1 VALSGT
7 SRVRRLS
14 DDLVNK
20 IAAGEV
26 VERPASVVKELV
38 ENAVDAGAR
47 TVRVEIEGGGRKL
60 VRVRDDGAGMGRE
73 DAALALERHATSKL
87 RELDDLQ
94 SLVSHGFRGE
104 ALPSIASVSHL
115 LLRTRETS
123 DPSGTEVEVRHG
135 GPVEVRAAGHPVGT
149 TVEVRDLFGTVP
161 ARRKFLRSDGTEAG
175 HVSEAVTLL
184 ALAHPTVGFWLVS
197 GGREVIGAP
206 AVSGL
211 DERVFQLFGGRL
223 LADML
228 PVDGG
233 FAPLSVRGFVQK
245 PELAGGSRANLR
257 LFVNGRAV
265 RDRGLSRALAE
276 GCRAAGLGDF
286 RGDAVLLVELPP
298 HMVDVNVHPTKSE
311 VRFADAR
318 AVWSAV
324 EQAVRQSLSGTAR
337 PEVPPAV
344 RDTVVEAAERFASR
358 PPAAQQPFWPSIVQ
372 DRPTDAGIE
381 AAEPLP
387 AGTEREPVRVLG
399 QHRNCYLVAT
409 DGEELVLLDQHTA
422 HERVLFE
429 RILAQEAAK
438 TPLAQGLLVPAI
450 VRLPPKLRPML
461 EEAKATLSGLG
472 FDVEP
477 FGGEDVRIVTV
488 PAALAGRDPGPAL
501 LALLADVIEREA
513 ADWAVAGTRHRV
525 AATIACHA
533 AVRAGQPLT
542 APVMQAIAAGLA
554 VTEQPTLCPHG
565 RPTRVRIPQ
574 DEVARWFRRTG
585 WTRQ

>member
-1 VALSGT
+1 VALT
-7 SRVRRLS
+7 PRIRRLS

-60 VRVRDDGAGMGRE
+60 VRVRDDGAGMARE
-73 DAALALERHATSKL
+73 DAALAIERHATSKL

-104 ALPSIASVSHL
+104 ALPSIASVAHL
-115 LLRTRETS
+115 VLRTREAG

-135 GPVEVRAAGHPVGT
+135 GPVEVRDAGHPVGT

-184 ALAHPTVGFWLVS
+184 ALAHPPVGFWLVS

-223 LADML
+223 LQDML
-228 PVDGG
+228 PVNGG
-233 FAPLSVRGFVQK
+233 FAPLTVRGFVQK

-265 RDRGLSRALAE
+265 RDRGLARALAE
-276 GCRAAGLGDF
+276 GVRAAGLGEF

-324 EQAVRQSLSGTAR
+324 EQAVRQSLSGAAR

-344 RDTVVEAAERFASR
+344 RESVVEAAERFASR
-358 PPAAQQPFWPSIVQ
+358 PAGTQQPFWPSHVNEGAA
-372 DRPTDAGIE
+372 DAPS
-381 AAEPLP
+381 ASAP
-387 AGTEREPVRVLG
+387 AVEREPVRVLG

-450 VRLPPKLRPML
+450 VRLPPRLRPVL
-461 EEAKATLSGLG
+461 EEARATLSGLG

-477 FGGEDVRIVTV
+477 FGGEDVRIATV

-501 LALLADVIEREA
+501 LALLTDVVDREA

-542 APVMQAIAAGLA
+542 TQVMQAIAAGLA
-554 VTEQPTLCPHG
+554 IAEQPTLCPHG

>member
-1 VALSGT
+1 MTRIQQL
-7 SRVRRLS
+7 R

-47 TVRVEIEGGGRKL
+47 TVRVEIEGGGRRL
-60 VRVRDDGAGMGRE
+60 VRVRDDGHGMSRQ

-94 SLVSHGFRGE
+94 HLVSHGFRGE

-115 LLRTRETS
+115 LLRTREAS

-135 GPVEVRAAGHPVGT
+135 SPIEVRDGGHPVGT

-184 ALAHPTVGFWLVS
+184 ALAHPQVGFWLHN
-197 GGREVIGAP
+197 GGREVVGAP
-206 AVSGL
+206 AVTGL

-223 LADML
+223 LADMV
-228 PVDGG
+228 PVEGG
-233 FAPLSVRGFVQK
+233 FAPLTVKGFVQK
-245 PELAGGSRANLR
+245 PELAGGARANLR
-257 LFVNGRAV
+257 LFVNGRPV
-265 RDRGLSRALAE
+265 RDRGLARALTE
-276 GCRAAGLGDF
+276 GCRAAGLGEF
-286 RGDAVLLVELPP
+286 RGDAVLMVELPP

-318 AVWSAV
+318 SVWAAV
-324 EQAVRQSLSGTAR
+324 EQAVRQSLSGAAR
-337 PEVPPAV
+337 QETPPAV
-344 RDTVVEAAERFASR
+344 RASVIEAAEAFAATTPR
-358 PPAAQQPFWPSIVQ
+358 AQQPFWPAAVQ
-372 DRPTDAGIE
+372 DRSVPQDGAFPPPST
-381 AAEPLP
+381 AAQ
-387 AGTEREPVRVLG
+387 TEPVRVLG
-399 QHRNCYLVAT
+399 QHRNCYLIAT

-429 RILAQEAAK
+429 RVLAEQAARA
-438 TPLAQGLLVPAI
+438 PVAQGLLVPAV
-450 VRLPPKLRPML
+450 VRLPPRLRPVL
-461 EEAKATLSGLG
+461 QEAQETLAALG

-477 FGGEDVRIVTV
+477 FGGDDVRIATV
-488 PAALAGRDPGPAL
+488 PASLAGRDPGPAL
-501 LALLADVIEREA
+501 LALLTDVVDREA
-513 ADWAVAGTRHRV
+513 ADWAVAGTRHKV

-542 APVMQAIAAGLA
+542 LPVMQAIAVGLA
-554 VTEQPTLCPHG
+554 ATEQPTLCPHG